1 MTEKKRVAIVV
12 SHPIQ
17 HFVHLYRALAKE
29 AQIELLVIFASNI
42 GVRSYYDKA
51 MGVNITWK
59 TDMLTGYRSKFL
71 PEAENIDGSG
81 FWSIN
86 NPSVTQ
92 ALEEFRPQVVQLHGY
107 AQLTLLR
114 ALFWCRRKGVPAL
127 LWSDSSLL
135 YQRNFLKR
143 QLKKIVVSLLMRQF
157 KAVLTVGDNNED
169 YYRYYGV
176 SAERMYRCPFTIDEE
191 RFGIARKNRQQLRKD
206 LCSRYQVSEDAFLLL
221 FVAKLIPRKRPQDLL
236 EALLTLKDDPSLQ
249 HKKITAFIAG
259 DGELKGEL
267 QNYTE
272 IHGLSVIFGG
282 FINVDL
288 LPDIYAMA
296 DTLVFPS
303 LREPYG
309 LSAREAICVGL
320 PVIVSDQI
328 GCIGQ
333 GDAARPGSNAI
344 IFPAGDSKYL
354 AESIKKLALDVA
366 RFEAMSKESLRIADE
381 MNVFSSTNGFLAAVR
396 AVS

>member
-29 AQIELLVIFASNI
+29 PQIELLVIFASNI
-42 GVRSYYDKA
+42 GVRSYYDAA
-51 MGVNITWK
+51 MGVNISWNA
-59 TDMLTGYRSKFL
+59 DMLSGYRSNFL
-71 PEAENIDGSG
+71 PEAENIDRSG

-86 NPSVTQ
+86 NPSVTG

-135 YQRNFLKR
+135 YQRNFIKR

-157 KAVLTVGDNNED
+157 KAVLTVGDNNEA
-169 YYRYYGV
+169 YYRYFGV
-176 SAERMYRCPFTIDEE
+176 PVEKLYRCPFTVDEE
-191 RFGIARKNRQQLRKD
+191 RFESARKNRMQLRKD
-206 LCSRYQVSEDAFLLL
+206 LRGRYQVPEESFLVL
-221 FVAKLIPRKRPQDLL
+221 FVAKLIPLKRPQDLL
-236 EALLTLKDDPSLQ
+236 EALMVLKNDSSLLQ
-249 HKKITAFIAG
+249 KKISAFFAG
-259 DGELKGEL
+259 DGELKKTLLDYAED
-267 QNYTE
+267 
-272 IHGLSVIFGG
+272 HHLSAFFGG

-288 LPDIYAMA
+288 LPDVYAMS
-296 DTLVFPS
+296 DTLVLAS
-303 LREPYG
+303 SREAYG
-309 LSAREAICVGL
+309 LAAREAICVGL

-328 GCIGQ
+328 GCIGES
-333 GDAARPGSNAI
+333 DAVRPETNAL
-344 IFPAGDSKYL
+344 IFQTGDSNSL
-354 AESIKKLALDVA
+354 AKAIKKLVLEGNHYA
-366 RFEAMSKESLRIADE
+366 EMSRASIQIAE
-381 MNVFSSTNGFLAAVR
+381 EINVRSSVKGFLAAVR